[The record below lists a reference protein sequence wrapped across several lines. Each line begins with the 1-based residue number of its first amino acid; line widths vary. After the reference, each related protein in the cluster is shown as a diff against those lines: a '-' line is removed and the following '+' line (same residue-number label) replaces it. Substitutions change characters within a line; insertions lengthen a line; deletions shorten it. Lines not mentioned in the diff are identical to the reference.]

1 MIQKGRKMELIG
13 KGNTAEV
20 FDIGD
25 GKILK
30 LFIGGYPKEPVE
42 REFNNAKTMESFGLP
57 VPACYEMTEVDG
69 RFGIVYEKILGIDLY
84 NYITKTGEVQK
95 GLEILVGFQK
105 LILEKECAD
114 LMSYKDFIKLV
125 IGERDPAAIE
135 KIDCLPDGNN
145 VCHGDFHP
153 FNILV
158 DKNGNAKIIDFMNV
172 CRGPRLYDIA
182 RSYFLMRGDGP
193 VNPEIV
199 PLLQAYLQ
207 FHGVSEADL
216 EPFFE
221 VIAICHKW
229 EML

>member
-1 MIQKGRKMELIG
+1 MKLIG

-20 FDIGD
+20 FDID
-25 GKILK
+25 NGKILK
-30 LFIGGYPKEPVE
+30 LFIAGYPKEPVE
-42 REFNNAKTMESFGLP
+42 KEFKNAKLMEGFNLP
-57 VPACYEMTEVDG
+57 VPACFEMSKVDN
-69 RFGIVYEKILGIDLY
+69 RYGIVYEKIPGVDLFK
-84 NYITKTGEVQK
+84 YITKTGEFQK
-95 GLEILVGFQK
+95 GLEILVSFQK
-105 LILEKECAD
+105 QILEKECAD

-125 IGERDPAAIE
+125 IGNRDPAAFE

-153 FNILV
+153 FNVLV
-158 DKNGNAKIIDFMNV
+158 DNAGNAKIIDFMNV

-199 PLLQAYLQ
+199 PLLEAYLQ
-207 FHGVSEADL
+207 FHGVTEADL
-216 EPFFE
+216 EPYFE
-221 VIAICHKW
+221 VISICHKW

>member
-1 MIQKGRKMELIG
+1 MELIG

-20 FDIGD
+20 FDMGD

-30 LFIGGYPKEPVE
+30 LFIAGYPKEPVE
-42 REFNNAKTMESFGLP
+42 REFNNAKVMEGFGLP
-57 VPACYEMTEVDG
+57 VPACYEMTEKDG
-69 RFGIVYEKILGIDLY
+69 RFGIVYEKVPGVDLY
-84 NYITKTGEVQK
+84 NYLVRTGEFQK

-105 LILEKECAD
+105 LILEKECAL

-125 IGERDPAAIE
+125 IGDRDPAAFE

-153 FNILV
+153 FNVLV
-158 DKNGNAKIIDFMNV
+158 DDEGNAKVIDFMNV
-172 CRGPRLYDIA
+172 CRGPKLYDIA

-193 VNPEIV
+193 VDPQIGA
-199 PLLQAYLQ
+199 LLQAYLQ
-207 FHGVSEADL
+207 LHGVTEVDL
-216 EPFFE
+216 EPYFE
-221 VIAICHKW
+221 VIGICHKW